1 MERNPLS
8 ASLLILWL
16 HLGHESRHC
25 QSNCEQ
31 SGEGRGCSQAP
42 QGSVWGCVER
52 MNTLYRDQFLCVTLS
67 SWTGLSSLWSVEPG
81 PPSLQAQEG
90 ESTNFTCNFPSSS
103 FCVLHWYRGGP
114 AQSPKNL
121 FVMTLNGGGKEER
134 WAWVCLNTK
143 ECYSCMCITGSQPE
157 DSAIDLYA
165 STQGS
170 PGTCS
175 PTQTPA
181 WSCSGASWW
190 RAMCGVEKQIP
201 CIKMFSI
208 IRISRWGTAEINPT
222 NIHEDMGLIPG
233 LAQRVNYWHCCELW
247 CRSQMQLG
255 SSIAV
260 AVV

>member
-16 HLGHESRHC
+16 HL
-25 QSNCEQ
+25 
-31 SGEGRGCSQAP
+31 
-42 QGSVWGCVER
+42 
-52 MNTLYRDQFLCVTLS
+52 DQFLCVTL
-67 SWTGLSSLWSVEPG
+67 VEPG

-121 FVMTLNGGGKEER
+121 FVMTLNGG
-134 WAWVCLNTK
+134 
-143 ECYSCMCITGSQPE
+143 SQPE

-165 STQGS
+165 STQGF

-181 WSCSGASWW
+181 WSCSGAS
-190 RAMCGVEKQIP
+190 
-201 CIKMFSI
+201 
-208 IRISRWGTAEINPT
+208 
-222 NIHEDMGLIPG
+222 
-233 LAQRVNYWHCCELW
+233 
-247 CRSQMQLG
+247 
-255 SSIAV
+255 
-260 AVV
+260 